1 MRTPPGVTVGGVDR
15 RLLRPG
21 ALFGHLLVLVAVLVC
36 LRLGWWQWQRAHEST
51 GTAQNWGYALLWPC
65 FAVAFVYMWVKFLR
79 LEQEKDA
86 DEDRAFDDGLED
98 ILGSDAGTATA
109 GAAVDADASPASPE
123 LPDSPTATVET
134 ETSAA
139 GEPPTRVRPPGP
151 PSQAVILSVATVGD
165 DDEDDPELAAYNRAL
180 AELAEKDRKRA
191 S

>member
-1 MRTPPGVTVGGVDR
+1 VSKPSGVTVGDVDR

-21 ALFGHLLVLVAVLVC
+21 ALVGHLLVLVAVLVC
-36 LRLGWWQWQRAHEST
+36 LRLGWWQWERAHDPD

-79 LEQEKDA
+79 LEQETDVG
-86 DEDRAFDDGLED
+86 EERAFDDGLAE
-98 ILGSDAGTATA
+98 ILEAAPGAAGAGENPAATA
-109 GAAVDADASPASPE
+109 EAPSPNDPDAEPA
-123 LPDSPTATVET
+123 
-134 ETSAA
+134 
-139 GEPPTRVRPPGP
+139 EPPARAGPSGP

-180 AELAEKDRKRA
+180 ADLAEKDRKRA

>member
-1 MRTPPGVTVGGVDR
+1 VTGRSGVTVGGVDR

-21 ALFGHLLVLVAVLVC
+21 ALVGHLLVLLAVLVC
-36 LRLGWWQWQRAHEST
+36 LRLGWWQWERAHEAT

-65 FAVAFVYMWVKFLR
+65 FAVAFVYMWVKFLW
-79 LEQEKDA
+79 LEQEKDVD
-86 DEDRAFDDGLED
+86 DERAFDDGLAE
-98 ILGSDAGTATA
+98 ILEAGEGAATA
-109 GAAVDADASPASPE
+109 ADPQGVSPGAPDQTGAEEPSEPNETPA
-123 LPDSPTATVET
+123 
-134 ETSAA
+134 
-139 GEPPTRVRPPGP
+139 RVRPSGP

>member
-98 ILGSDAGTATA
+98 ILGSEAGTA
-109 GAAVDADASPASPE
+109 GAEVDADAPPTSPE

-134 ETSAA
+134 ETAAA